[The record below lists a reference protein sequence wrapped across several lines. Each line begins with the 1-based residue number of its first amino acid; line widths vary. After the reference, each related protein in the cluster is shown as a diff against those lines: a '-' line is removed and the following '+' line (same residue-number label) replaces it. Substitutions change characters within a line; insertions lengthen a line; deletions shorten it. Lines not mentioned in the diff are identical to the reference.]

1 MVYMSMYS
9 IIVLGSDLRWLPILN
24 GYRINIKVVILD
36 KIYNFAINNFFIR
49 ALIVSNMQ
57 IRFKIV

>member
-1 MVYMSMYS
+1 MSKYS
-9 IIVLGSDLRWLPILN
+9 ILVLGSDLRWLPILN
-24 GYRINIKVVILD
+24 GDRINIKVVILD